1 MMTAV
6 FPFLKII
13 LLKANWHTTNYTH
26 VKCSLIHFTY
36 FTQTHTYIHTYPRNI
51 TTVKIIHIAI
61 IFISFLVPLC
71 NLPRSSFPGPPS
83 TSPDNQSQIC
93 FLSTQVYVS
102 LHVLEFY
109 ILELYSMFSFLVS
122 LYNNLG
128 IPLCLLIS
136 SSFLLG
142 RYNL

>member
-1 MMTAV
+1 MTAV

-26 VKCSLIHFTY
+26 VKCEFDTFHILYTN
-36 FTQTHTYIHTYPRNI
+36 TYIHTYPRNI

-61 IFISFLVPLC
+61 IFVSFLVLLC
-71 NLPRSSFPGPPS
+71 NLPRSSFPCPPS
-83 TSPDNQSQIC
+83 TSPENQSQIC
-93 FLSTQVYVS
+93 FLSIQVYVS